1 MATTM
6 TVAGMSTAMAALM
19 LANTTVPTGKLA
31 AFISRPRTGGGGG
44 NPPGGGPP
52 GGGFG
57 GLPPVGPPGGGGPP
71 GGPPPAGPPGG
82 GAAAPGGGGNGK
94 LGGNPPS
101 EFDGDCS
108 KANTFRNQFDLY
120 CITNINAE
128 QMTNP
133 MKRTALFLG
142 FLKGPNVKDWVR
154 KWTNW
159 IVEQYNLGRPSTD
172 DLRAKTP
179 SRTLELEKEQKTNC
193 NTSIGC

>member
-52 GGGFG
+52 VGGFG
-57 GLPPVGPPGGGGPP
+57 GLPPAGPPGGGGPP
-71 GGPPPAGPPGG
+71 GGPLGGGAPRG
-82 GAAAPGGGGNGK
+82 GAAAPGGNGK

-108 KANTFRNQFDLY
+108 KANTFRNQFNLY
-120 CITNINAE
+120 HSSDSSKA
-128 QMTNP
+128 QMS
-133 MKRTALFLG
+133 K
-142 FLKGPNVKDWVR
+142 
-154 KWTNW
+154 
-159 IVEQYNLGRPSTD
+159 
-172 DLRAKTP
+172 
-179 SRTLELEKEQKTNC
+179 
-193 NTSIGC
+193 IGCANGPTG